1 MNDFPRFDLQGQVAL
16 VTGAARGLGRA
27 ISLALAHA
35 GADVALGFRDVS
47 SGGELVREIEGL
59 GRRALPLQ
67 VDISNMEQIFSG
79 VNETTSRLGKLDIL
93 VNNAGIAPEN
103 LAENVREQDF
113 DATLAVNL
121 KGTFFVS
128 QAAGRVMIR
137 QKHGRII
144 NMSSQAGFAAL
155 PGESVYCMTKA
166 AIAHLTKCLAVEWGK
181 HGITGNAVAPTF
193 IRTPGTEEYL
203 SVLQNRAAEL
213 ERLAALHRVGVR
225 GISRFDASEISVQ
238 IAGEVADFDELAWV
252 DRRERKHVSRVLPLA
267 IAAATEALSEAG
279 VETSS
284 LPLEQKRRFAVILG
298 SGGGSQEFTEEQY
311 RLFFHQQYK
320 SMSLF
325 CVPTGVMGTL
335 SSELSVRFGLRG
347 PSHVVTT
354 GCTSST
360 DALGYAM
367 RQIQS
372 GRLDMVLSG
381 GADAP
386 IALGIVKGFLLMK
399 ILTDSWNHAPERASR
414 PFSVARAGFVLAEG
428 AWMLVLE
435 EYEHAWA
442 RGAKILGEI
451 CGYW

>member
-47 SGGELVREIEGL
+47 LGGELVREIEGL

-67 VDISNMEQIFSG
+67 MDISSMEQIFSA
-79 VNETTSRLGKLDIL
+79 VDETVARFAKLDIL

-121 KGTFFVS
+121 KGTFFAS

-181 HGITGNAVAPTF
+181 HGITVNAVAPTF

-203 SVLQNRAAEL
+203 SVPQNRADVL
-213 ERLAALHRVGVR
+213 ERIAALHRIG
-225 GISRFDASEISVQ
+225 EPM
-238 IAGEVADFDELAWV
+238 EVAGAVVFLA
-252 DRRERKHVSRVLPLA
+252 SP
-267 IAAATEALSEAG
+267 AASLITG
-279 VETSS
+279 ET
-284 LPLEQKRRFAVILG
+284 ILID
-298 SGGGSQEFTEEQY
+298 GGWT
-311 RLFFHQQYK
+311 
-320 SMSLF
+320 
-325 CVPTGVMGTL
+325 
-335 SSELSVRFGLRG
+335 
-347 PSHVVTT
+347 
-354 GCTSST
+354 
-360 DALGYAM
+360 
-367 RQIQS
+367 
-372 GRLDMVLSG
+372 
-381 GADAP
+381 
-386 IALGIVKGFLLMK
+386 
-399 ILTDSWNHAPERASR
+399 
-414 PFSVARAGFVLAEG
+414 AR
-428 AWMLVLE
+428 
-435 EYEHAWA
+435 
-442 RGAKILGEI
+442 
-451 CGYW
+451 